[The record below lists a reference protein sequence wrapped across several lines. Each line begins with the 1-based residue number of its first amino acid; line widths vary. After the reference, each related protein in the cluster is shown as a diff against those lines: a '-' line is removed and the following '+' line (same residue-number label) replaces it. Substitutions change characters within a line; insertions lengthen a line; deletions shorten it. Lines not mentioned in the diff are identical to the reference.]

1 MPITGPSSYVPT
13 IESFINHWT
22 AVNAALP
29 AAQPLV
35 LPANGPDTPAPVALA
50 DLQSLYNAL
59 IAQRDVVQASIIDEA
74 LASETLIDQKRALL
88 AKLNLF
94 NDTIRGSYPGSKW
107 ERVLTGAPSI
117 GDGRTLFIRAIES
130 TRNIWSRFNTT
141 SGLAAIVLAGGYDLA
156 AFDADLSAL
165 RVAYVASGKEEDS
178 LALEREERNDI
189 QDRIYP
195 ILKRYR
201 ALMPTLFPVGA
212 ALVDEL
218 PQLTPTSSRTPD
230 PVTAT
235 AVWDVA
241 TSKAKITWTA
251 STDSELARYEVRW
264 SPGLEYQV
272 DAESTLGTISPGAT
286 LEFLTDQGLTTPGA
300 KSNFRVV
307 VVLTTGNE
315 AGSEPVSVVRG

>member
-1 MPITGPSSYVPT
+1 VQ
-13 IESFINHWT
+13 T
-22 AVNAALP
+22 A
-29 AAQPLV
+29 
-35 LPANGPDTPAPVALA
+35 
-50 DLQSLYNAL
+50 
-59 IAQRDVVQASIIDEA
+59 IIDEA

-107 ERVLTGAPSI
+107 ERVLIGAPSL
-117 GDGRTLFIRAIES
+117 GDGRAIFIRAMEG

-141 SGLAAIVLAGGYDLA
+141 SGLTAIVLANGYDLA
-156 AFDADLSAL
+156 AFDNDLAKL
-165 RVAYVASGKEEDS
+165 RVAYVASGEEEDALS
-178 LALEREERNDI
+178 LEREERNDI
-189 QDRIYP
+189 QERIYP

-201 ALMPTLFPVGA
+201 ALMPTLFPEGN

-235 AVWDVA
+235 AVWDDA

-251 STDSELARYEVRW
+251 STDSELARYEIRW

-272 DAESTLGTISPGAT
+272 DAESTLGTVSPGAA

-315 AGSEPVSVVRG
+315 AGSEPVSVVRMTT